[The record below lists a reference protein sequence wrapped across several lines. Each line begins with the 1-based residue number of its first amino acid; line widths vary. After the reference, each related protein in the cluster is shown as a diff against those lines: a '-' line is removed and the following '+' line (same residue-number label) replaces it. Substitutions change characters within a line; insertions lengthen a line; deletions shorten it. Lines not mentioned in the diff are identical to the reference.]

1 MLYLERWKL
10 FKPKFKDIWKVD
22 ISIDESIGH
31 EQSGTRPCLII
42 SFFKEAGLTLVI
54 PLTSNL
60 ETKHF
65 PYTVKIE
72 KNPMF
77 ENIPE
82 GAKGC
87 PYTCPYY
94 GKEVNIKD
102 TKLPISDK
110 LCEETVVIFHQV
122 LLSPQ
127 SDMDDIV
134 AAMVKIQE
142 NAEELL

>member
-10 FKPKFKDIWKVD
+10 FKPRFKDIWKVD

-42 SFFKEAGLTLVI
+42 SFFKEAGLSLVI

-72 KNPMF
+72 KNPINELKKDSIALVYQMKSISMERF
-77 ENIPE
+77 ISKI
-82 GAKGC
+82 GRMSTQK
-87 PYTCPYY
+87 Y
-94 GKEVNIKD
+94 KEIEIQLKD
-102 TKLPISDK
+102 ILRLPVS
-110 LCEETVVIFHQV
+110 
-122 LLSPQ
+122 
-127 SDMDDIV
+127 
-134 AAMVKIQE
+134 
-142 NAEELL
+142 